1 LQSACYNKQVFVQ
14 LSKNAK
20 RGGEFLVRSLQQQI
34 LLLLLGALILLSGSL
49 IIIMGIHMKDRAIAA
64 AIIKAQTDLA
74 TATEIINQWY
84 PGTWTVKAGTLY
96 KGNQQI
102 SNNNDLVD
110 KISGLNGDTVTVFL
124 VDTRVAT
131 TVRDN
136 NGQRAIGTKVSDAV
150 AQRVLKNGEQF
161 LGEAE
166 VVGHSYQTAY
176 DPLRDENGTIIGM
189 LYVGISEGYAREMIQ
204 DSIVQMVLLGIG
216 LTLLVGLL
224 TWFFIQRVIIKPLKE
239 ITFGARDVATG
250 HITEKVE
257 VNGPKEIGDLA
268 IAFNLM
274 VERLESIAG
283 QIETVTI
290 RADDNAA
297 SKHSEP
303 LPWPEQQAR
312 ILSDQKGG
320 LLAAAE
326 HILNLE
332 LPKGLNQATLKQILS
347 FLNTIRSPISAEEIA
362 EGVKLTRVTIRRY
375 LEYLEKCGIMTSELK
390 YGTVGRPVKLYLVRN

>member
-1 LQSACYNKQVFVQ
+1 
-14 LSKNAK
+14 
-20 RGGEFLVRSLQQQI
+20 VRSLQQQI

-84 PGTWTVKAGTLY
+84 PGAWKVKDGTLY

-110 KISGLNGDTVTVFL
+110 KISSLNGDTVTVFL

-136 NGQRAIGTKVSDAV
+136 NGKRAIGTKVSDAV

-176 DPLRDENGTIIGM
+176 EPFRDDTGTIIGM

-224 TWFFIQRVIIKPLKE
+224 SWFFIQRVIIKPLKE

-283 QIETVTI
+283 QIETATI
-290 RADDNAA
+290 RADDNAV

-303 LPWPEQQAR
+303 LPSPEQQAR

-362 EGVKLTRVTIRRY
+362 EGVKLTRVTVRRY

-390 YGTVGRPVKLYLVRN
+390 YGTVGRPVKLYLVSSQMLNV

>member
-1 LQSACYNKQVFVQ
+1 M
-14 LSKNAK
+14 
-20 RGGEFLVRSLQQQI
+20 RSLQQQI

-64 AIIKAQTDLA
+64 AIIKAQSDLA
-74 TATEIINQWY
+74 TATEIIDQWY
-84 PGTWTVKAGTLY
+84 PGTWTVKDGTLY

-110 KISGLNGDTVTVFL
+110 KISKLNGDTVTVFL

-136 NGQRAIGTKVSDAV
+136 NGQRAIGTKVSDLV
-150 AQRVLKNGEQF
+150 AQRVLKNGQQY

-166 VVGHSYQTAY
+166 VVGHVYQTAY
-176 DPLRDENGTIIGM
+176 EPLHDEKGSIIGM

-216 LTLLVGLL
+216 MTLLVGLL

-239 ITFGARDVATG
+239 ITFGTRDVATG

-290 RADDNAA
+290 RVDDKTAG
-297 SKHSEP
+297 KYSEP

-312 ILSDQKGG
+312 ISNGQVGS
-320 LLAAAE
+320 LLAATE

-332 LPKGLNQATLKQILS
+332 LPKGLNQATLKQILN
-347 FLNTIRSPISAEEIA
+347 FLNTIHSPISAEEIA
-362 EGVKLTRVTIRRY
+362 EGVKLTRVTVRRY
-375 LEYLEKCGIMTSELK
+375 LEYLEKCGFMESELK
-390 YGTVGRPVKLYLVRN
+390 YGTVGRPVKLYAVSGQVLNV